1 MMGKKTWPPY
11 FALVLLICCL
21 QLSMAIDTNTNNMT
35 DLSALLAFKAQNN
48 FHPFI
53 AKNWSTAT
61 SFCNWFGV
69 SCSSNKERVVGLD
82 LYSMHLNGT
91 IPSQVGNLSCLV
103 RLDLSYN
110 SLHGPLPKELG
121 NLRNLRYINLS
132 NNSFYGDIPSELTML
147 PLLQDMILA
156 NNSLTGEI
164 PEEIG
169 NLFNL
174 EILALQ
180 VNSLNGSIPGDVG
193 NCTSL
198 KQILI
203 NRNFLTGT
211 IPREIGN
218 ITLLQII
225 SMDRNN
231 LTGTIPQE
239 IGNLQNLQIVHLS
252 FNKLKGSIPSSIFN
266 ISTMNWIALTS
277 NNLSGN
283 LPSTL
288 GLSLPNIIWL
298 YLSINEL
305 TGPIPPSICNASKL
319 EILEL
324 AQNSFF
330 GSIPECFGTLKY
342 LETLKLAHNLLA
354 TKNPFG
360 ELSFLSSLT
369 NCQNLVYL
377 WFAHNP
383 LLEGYLPISTGNLS
397 DSLEYFIA
405 RLIPY
410 CFNNLTS
417 LRDLFLASNNFIE
430 IENLKVVI
438 LIDIS
443 ENELSGQIPTTIGGN
458 KGLCGLPRLEVATC
472 INNRNIRASKKLSQL
487 FLRYI
492 LPSFIFTV
500 LILVI
505 IIFHRFKRKA
515 KLKDP
520 ESFLRLEKWRRISYR
535 ELEFATNGFQ
545 ESNFLGVGS
554 FGKVYKGTLS
564 DGTIIAIK
572 VFNMQL
578 EKGFKS
584 FEKECDVLRNLRHR
598 NLVKVVSSCCNLDF
612 KALVIE
618 FMPNGSLE
626 KWLYS
631 ENYFLDVLQR
641 LNIMV
646 NVASALEYIH
656 HGCVMPVV
664 HCDIKPSNVLL
675 NEEKVGFVADF
686 GIAKL
691 LSEGDSVKQTIT
703 LATIGYMAPEYGSE
717 GLVSMKC
724 DVYSYGILLMETFTR
739 KKPTDELFSEEMSLK
754 QWVEQ
759 SLSYDITQALDANLI
774 SEEEEEQHFVAKM
787 DCITSILKL
796 ALQCSTILPQERLD
810 MKDVV
815 VALKKIKKK
824 FLEDIEP

>member
-1 MMGKKTWPPY
+1 MMGKQTWPPY

-21 QLSMAIDTNTNNMT
+21 QLSMAIDTNTDNMT

-91 IPSQVGNLSCLV
+91 IPSQVGNLSFLV
-103 RLDLSYN
+103 YMDLSNN
-110 SLHGPLPKELG
+110 SFHGPLPKELG

-156 NNSLTGEI
+156 NNSFTGISSKPSLMGRSSIFNMTSIETLNLEGNLLQRSILDEIGNLTSLKELSMGYNQLNGAIPSILFDMNSLEFLDLPNNNFLGNLQENLCNQSTKLRWLNLGGNKLYGQIPFDLYKCKELQVLRLISNEFTGSIPTQIGNFTKLKQLNIGRNYLTGEI
-164 PEEIG
+164 PSAIG
-169 NLFNL
+169 RLV
-174 EILALQ
+174 ELQ
-180 VNSLNGSIPGDVG
+180 G
-193 NCTSL
+193 
-198 KQILI
+198 
-203 NRNFLTGT
+203 
-211 IPREIGN
+211 
-218 ITLLQII
+218 
-225 SMDRNN
+225 
-231 LTGTIPQE
+231 
-239 IGNLQNLQIVHLS
+239 
-252 FNKLKGSIPSSIFN
+252 
-266 ISTMNWIALTS
+266 
-277 NNLSGN
+277 
-283 LPSTL
+283 
-288 GLSLPNIIWL
+288 
-298 YLSINEL
+298 
-305 TGPIPPSICNASKL
+305 
-319 EILEL
+319 
-324 AQNSFF
+324 
-330 GSIPECFGTLKY
+330 
-342 LETLKLAHNLLA
+342 
-354 TKNPFG
+354 
-360 ELSFLSSLT
+360 
-369 NCQNLVYL
+369 
-377 WFAHNP
+377 
-383 LLEGYLPISTGNLS
+383 
-397 DSLEYFIA
+397 
-405 RLIPY
+405 
-410 CFNNLTS
+410 
-417 LRDLFLASNNFIE
+417 LFLHE
-430 IENLKVVI
+430 IENLKVVV

-443 ENELSGQIPTTIGGN
+443 ENELSGQIPTTIGGMQDLIALYLHGNKLQGQIPESIDNLIGLEFLDLSRNNLSGMIPKSLEKLLHLKYFNVSFNQLQGEIPDKGPFMNFSFQFFIGN
-458 KGLCGLPRLEVATC
+458 KGLCGLP
-472 INNRNIRASKKLSQL
+472 
-487 FLRYI
+487 
-492 LPSFIFTV
+492 
-500 LILVI
+500 
-505 IIFHRFKRKA
+505 RKA

-520 ESFLRLEKWRRISYR
+520 ESFLQLEKWRRISYR

-631 ENYFLDVLQR
+631 ENYFLDILQR

-646 NVASALEYIH
+646 DVASALEYIH

-691 LSEGDSVKQTIT
+691 LGEEDSVKQTIT

>member
-1 MMGKKTWPPY
+1 
-11 FALVLLICCL
+11 
-21 QLSMAIDTNTNNMT
+21 
-35 DLSALLAFKAQNN
+35 
-48 FHPFI
+48 
-53 AKNWSTAT
+53 
-61 SFCNWFGV
+61 
-69 SCSSNKERVVGLD
+69 
-82 LYSMHLNGT
+82 
-91 IPSQVGNLSCLV
+91 
-103 RLDLSYN
+103 
-110 SLHGPLPKELG
+110 
-121 NLRNLRYINLS
+121 
-132 NNSFYGDIPSELTML
+132 
-147 PLLQDMILA
+147 
-156 NNSLTGEI
+156 
-164 PEEIG
+164 
-169 NLFNL
+169 
-174 EILALQ
+174 
-180 VNSLNGSIPGDVG
+180 
-193 NCTSL
+193 
-198 KQILI
+198 
-203 NRNFLTGT
+203 
-211 IPREIGN
+211 
-218 ITLLQII
+218 
-225 SMDRNN
+225 MDKNN

-324 AQNSFF
+324 AHNSFF

-377 WFAHNP
+377 WFGHNP
-383 LLEGYLPISTGNLS
+383 LLEGYLPISIGNLS
-397 DSLEYFIA
+397 NSLEYFIA
-405 RLIPY
+405 SDCLIKGEIQENIGNLNSLISLNLGNNLLTGEIPSAIGRLVELQGLFLHGNNLQGFIPNELCYLKSLVNLELTSNNISGLIPY

-417 LRDLFLASNNFIE
+417 LRDLFLASNNFIGTIPSTLWRLKDILQVNLSSNSLMGSLSSE
-430 IENLKVVI
+430 IENLKVVV

-443 ENELSGQIPTTIGGN
+443 ENELSGQIPTTIGGMQDLIALYLHGNKLQGQIPESIDNLNALEFLDLSRNNLSGMIPKSLEKLLHLKYFNVSFNQLQGEIPDKGPFMNFSFQFFIGN

-472 INNRNIRASKKLSQL
+472 KNNRNIRASKKLSQNNRNIRASKKLSQL

-520 ESFLRLEKWRRISYR
+520 ESFLQLEKWRRISYR

-631 ENYFLDVLQR
+631 ENYFLDILQR

-646 NVASALEYIH
+646 DVASALEYIH

-691 LSEGDSVKQTIT
+691 LGEEDSVKQTIT

-739 KKPTDELFSEEMSLK
+739 KKRKRFLREETTDELFLARKLSLK
-754 QWVEQ
+754 QWV
-759 SLSYDITQALDANLI
+759 
-774 SEEEEEQHFVAKM
+774 
-787 DCITSILKL
+787 
-796 ALQCSTILPQERLD
+796 
-810 MKDVV
+810 
-815 VALKKIKKK
+815 
-824 FLEDIEP
+824 